1 MIISFIPDSTSSSM
15 IYCSDGLST
24 ITNISLGCALVAG
37 NTLVPSPAA
46 GITAFVT
53 FINYFLLIIYISN
66 LLKTKN
72 DGNLGLKYVD
82 FGGIIFPCSIVFI
95 NSSFNMELVSK

>member
-46 GITAFVT
+46 GMTAFVT
-53 FINYFLLIIYISN
+53 FINYCTSTSII
-66 LLKTKN
+66 L
-72 DGNLGLKYVD
+72 
-82 FGGIIFPCSIVFI
+82 
-95 NSSFNMELVSK
+95 